1 MGHIESIWDIQM
13 QETAADREAYLAG
26 RVARHFAA
34 VEPSPEVISGYVSRM
49 RKASMKWNERRV
61 GITGPWTWKAASDAS
76 LSAWLSAGGE
86 NSPEAL
92 RLARVAPDPCHFTR
106 RSQDGGPDQRVA
118 SSHVVGSWGCIHERF
133 GEDARSLLNQPRWG
147 GVRGYHS
154 IVSGRP
160 DSVISTE
167 QREALA
173 ALEAVQYRV
182 NPEIRRL
189 AEAEGLTLPVGPE
202 TFSQKYF
209 LDWRGRI
216 YGSGA
221 GAQGPDHIRAM
232 VDLATPEPVSAQALA
247 YAKTVI
253 AEEYGAE
260 IVENA
265 ATIAADP
272 ARFLRENRHG
282 KRFRALR
289 AALAIVEVGMT
300 GRSGYILQQDA
311 HCSGFQHIALMWGD
325 QEMAAATNLTER
337 GNDLYLRIANAV
349 ADALSE
355 DDGSETG
362 VARLI
367 LDHRAAAT
375 ERTVAKPVVML
386 TGYGSSARSIAVG
399 WAVALGWQTLSGDDL
414 GSEPSAALASAER
427 DAFWAQ
433 APPETMISHP
443 LRAMVEDGIERGLQP
458 RAILEDLAS
467 KYSEVMGREFPS
479 IQALKAKVGEVFRS
493 FDQYT
498 AMRWTSP
505 VGMRCE
511 SSVVVAGEKGFPTGA
526 GWKEGPG
533 ALTVL
538 TSPAGAM
545 PNFVHSVDAALV
557 AFAAIAAAEEGISVT
572 PIHDSFGTSM
582 AHAMRLRDIVAEQML
597 VMDSY
602 GFFTDF
608 CVRAGVKRP
617 GSGRIKRHRIEA
629 LSGTVIG

>member
-1 MGHIESIWDIQM
+1 MDIWKRQM
-13 QETAADREAYLAG
+13 ETTTSEAEAYLAE
-26 RVARHFAA
+26 RCARHFAA
-34 VEPSPEVISGYVSRM
+34 VSPSPEVISGYVARM
-49 RKASMKWNERRV
+49 RKASAKWLERLV
-61 GITGPWTWKAASDAS
+61 SITGPWNWKAASDAS
-76 LSAWLSAGGE
+76 LSAWLSAGGA
-86 NSPEAL
+86 NTPQAL
-92 RLARVAPDPCHFTR
+92 HLARVAPDRCHFVVHGEGR
-106 RSQDGGPDQRVA
+106 DWYAPELRVA
-118 SSHVVGSWGCIHERF
+118 SMHTRGSWGPVADP
-133 GEDARSLLNQPRWG
+133 EDRELLNQPRWG
-147 GVRGYHS
+147 GVAGYHS
-154 IVSGRP
+154 LVSGRP
-160 DSVISTE
+160 NFVVSAE
-167 QREALA
+167 QKEALA

-182 NPEIRRL
+182 NPVIRRL
-189 AEAEGLTLPVGPE
+189 AEAEGLAIPVGPE
-202 TFSQKYF
+202 TFSQRFF
-209 LDWRGRI
+209 LDWRGRM

-232 VDLATPEPVSAQALA
+232 VDLAQPEPVSAQALA
-247 YAKTVI
+247 YAKHVI
-253 AEEYGAE
+253 AEEYGDEVVA
-260 IVENA
+260 NA

-272 ARFLRENRHG
+272 SRFLRENRHG

-289 AALAIVEVGMT
+289 AALAIVEVAMT

-325 QEMAAATNLTER
+325 EEMAAATNLTAR
-337 GNDLYLRIANAV
+337 GNDLYLRIATAV
-349 ADALSE
+349 ADTLSE
-355 DDGSETG
+355 GDGNETG

-367 LDHRAAAT
+367 LDHRVAAT

-386 TGYGSSARSIAVG
+386 TGYGSSARSIAIG
-399 WAVALGWQTLSGDDL
+399 WAVALGWETLTTEDDL
-414 GSEPSAALASAER
+414 GSQPNADLAAAER

-433 APPETMISHP
+433 DPPETMISHP
-443 LRAMVEDGIERGLQP
+443 LREMVQDGLKRGLKP

-467 KYSEVMGREFPS
+467 MYSEVMGREFPS

-511 SSVVVAGEKGFPTGA
+511 SSVVVAGENGYPTGA

-533 ALTVL
+533 TLTVL

-557 AFAAIAAAEEGISVT
+557 AFVVIAAAEEGITVT

-582 AHAMRLRDIVAEQML
+582 AKAMRLRDIVAEQML

-602 GFFTDF
+602 EFFTDF
-608 CVRAGVKRP
+608 CVRAGIKRP
-617 GSGRIKRHRIEA
+617 GSGRIKRVRIQA
-629 LSGTVIG
+629 LTGTVIG